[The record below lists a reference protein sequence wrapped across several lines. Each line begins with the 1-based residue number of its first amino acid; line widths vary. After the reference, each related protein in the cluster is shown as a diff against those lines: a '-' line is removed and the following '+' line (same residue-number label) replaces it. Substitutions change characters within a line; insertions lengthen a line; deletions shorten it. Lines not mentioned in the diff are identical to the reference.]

1 MRNLPGPACQ
11 TAAAGGTRARGRVSG
26 IGRPMEGVE
35 TMIDRITG
43 QSLLAL
49 LPSLVVIA
57 LAAGPSPSRA
67 VDQEV
72 DQK

>member
-1 MRNLPGPACQ
+1 
-11 TAAAGGTRARGRVSG
+11 
-26 IGRPMEGVE
+26 MEGVE